1 VKKYEGISFA
11 LFIFSA
17 LVYLISI
24 YGGVDLFPGQ
34 ITIIILTVFPIIG
47 LILAFSSKGG
57 GFMKVI
63 SIIGNLA
70 VLILLLLCRSSLLHF
85 FGINHSELN

>member
-1 VKKYEGISFA
+1 MKKYEGISFV
-11 LFIFSA
+11 LFIFLA
-17 LVYLISI
+17 LVYLVSI

-57 GFMKVI
+57 GFLKVI

-70 VLILLLLCRSSLLHF
+70 VLMIAVIVPVIVTTF
-85 FGINHSELN
+85 FWNQP